1 MIYMT
6 GLDLASNS
14 SEISWKTTCVSK
26 PTVEPLLG
34 AQPLIEVPISAFLL
48 FLPLLPFLSDLY
60 PFLQA
65 WLFNRGWTVFIRHFQ
80 V

>member
-6 GLDLASNS
+6 GLGLASSS

-34 AQPLIEVPISAFLL
+34 AQPLIEVPISAFLIIFTAITL
-48 FLPLLPFLSDLY
+48 FKRPLSISPSV
-60 PFLQA
+60 A
-65 WLFNRGWTVFIRHFQ
+65 V
-80 V
+80 